1 MLVMHLQLVVQ
12 MMLLIEMVVLIMS
25 SMSMRMMDLLRIGS
39 R

>member
-12 MMLLIEMVVLIMS
+12 MMLLIEMVVL
-25 SMSMRMMDLLRIGS
+25 MSMRMDLLRIGS